1 LIDENKNNRLAS
13 DEEILKA
20 ARGVLNIQS
29 TLDIRIAEVKNNTL
43 KMALIPS
50 RWREFDNF
58 LSISKAS
65 WRELKYY
72 ADDGSVNTDLSTIPN
87 DKGGIYVY
95 VVKTG
100 LPLNYSEIIM
110 YVGRAQN
117 NEDTQNLRKR
127 VMHYSSEAKDIYRGR
142 KSIRDLFNKYKEY
155 LYVDYLPL
163 EHNEDIEK
171 LEKEIIAG
179 IVPPFNDDVIQK
191 SLKEGKK
198 MFA

>member
-1 LIDENKNNRLAS
+1 MIDEIKSNRLAS

-43 KMALIPS
+43 KMALIPA

-58 LSISKAS
+58 LNISKAS
-65 WRELKYY
+65 WQELKYY

-100 LPLNYSEIIM
+100 FPLNYSEIIM